1 MPLNLLIVGQTQRA
15 EAKPLVEWLSATLS
29 TAVQEHFTDLTLAL
43 EAALRTNTIP
53 DLIVIVQSQP
63 DEFSSTE
70 IARLFAFAPLARVVV
85 AYGAWCESDG
95 RTRHTWPLA
104 ARVSLS
110 SAPARIERE
119 WRLLNGMPGSEPLPL
134 SSSREEVFAVDH
146 PVCEQTTFEQAASP
160 MTVLVISPDPAYR
173 RYLNELIAAAG
184 HTVDSGH
191 ESVDYVA
198 TIQEP
203 LTPSP
208 SPRKAGAR
216 GEVVDRLPT
225 TIAILFDADPWD
237 DSRPDQVRSLRQQ
250 HPMSNI
256 IALMSASHPQHEA
269 ELIAAGVTSVRTKL
283 GDQAAIVTAI

>member
-70 IARLFAFAPLARVVV
+70 IASLFAFAPLARVVV

-184 HTVDSGH
+184 HRVDAGPH
-191 ESVDYVA
+191 PEA
-198 TIQEP
+198 
-203 LTPSP
+203 PSN
-208 SPRKAGAR
+208 
-216 GEVVDRLPT
+216 